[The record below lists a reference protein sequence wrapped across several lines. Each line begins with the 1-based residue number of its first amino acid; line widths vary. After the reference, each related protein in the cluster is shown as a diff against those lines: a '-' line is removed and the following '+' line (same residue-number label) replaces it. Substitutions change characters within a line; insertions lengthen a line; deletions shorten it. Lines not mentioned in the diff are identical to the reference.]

1 MSEVIQGNKTII
13 EGKENTTSQE
23 ESRKKGTHEE
33 RILNLEHSLKGSYM
47 KIIER

>member
-23 ESRKKGTHEE
+23 ESRKKAYTWGKD
-33 RILNLEHSLKGSYM
+33 IKSGALFKG
-47 KIIER
+47 EL